1 MALDPLAKNKEGRKE
16 LYNMSSISKLCKI
29 ALSLAIFAVVTMAS
43 ATWARAD
50 TVTLNLNTGSTLPSQ
65 LYGTVIRDQIEHD
78 GNAGVGVKILEHS
91 FI

>member
-1 MALDPLAKNKEGRKE
+1 MTSLNNLR
-16 LYNMSSISKLCKI
+16 KI
-29 ALSLAIFAVVTMAS
+29 ALSLAIFAVFTMAS
-43 ATWARAD
+43 ATLARAD

-78 GNAGVGVKILEHS
+78 GPAGVGVRIIGHS